1 MQIWYRVKDLDR
13 AKHFYVDL
21 LGFEELYRDEKD
33 RWMRLERDG
42 VEVHIAE
49 SDVFTPD
56 TDTAVA
62 LEMDDV
68 KAEAARLRD
77 AGVNVGVVL
86 EIPGAIRILD
96 VFDPDGNRIQLT
108 QDV

>member
-1 MQIWYRVKDLDR
+1 
-13 AKHFYVDL
+13 
-21 LGFEELYRDEKD
+21 
-33 RWMRLERDG
+33 MRLARDG

-49 SDVFTPD
+49 SDMAKPD
-56 TDTAVA
+56 TDTALAIEV
-62 LEMDDV
+62 DDV
-68 KAEAARLRD
+68 KAEAERLRV

-86 EIPGAIRILD
+86 EITGAIRILD

>member
-1 MQIWYRVKDLDR
+1 VKDLDR
-13 AKHFYVDL
+13 AERFYVDI
-21 LGFEELYRDEKD
+21 LGFEDLYRDEKD
-33 RWMRLERDG
+33 RWMRLGRDG

-49 SDVFTPD
+49 SDVAKPD
-56 TDTAVA
+56 TDTALAIEV
-62 LEMDDV
+62 DDV
-68 KAEAARLRD
+68 KAEAARLRE

>member
-1 MQIWYRVKDLDR
+1 VQIWYRVKDLDR
-13 AKHFYVDL
+13 AERFYVDIL
-21 LGFEELYRDEKD
+21 RFEELYRDEKD
-33 RWMRLERDG
+33 RWMRLGRDG

-49 SDVFTPD
+49 SDVAKPD
-56 TDTAVA
+56 TDTALAIVV
-62 LEMDDV
+62 DDV
-68 KAEAARLRD
+68 KAEAARLRE

>member
-1 MQIWYRVKDLDR
+1 MQIWYRVKDLDLAER
-13 AKHFYVDL
+13 FYVDL
-21 LGFEELYRDEKD
+21 LDFQELYKDEND
-33 RWMRLERDG
+33 RWMRLARDG

-49 SDVFTPD
+49 SDVAKPD
-56 TDTAVA
+56 TDTALAIEV
-62 LEMDDV
+62 DDV
-68 KAEAARLRD
+68 KAEAARLRE

>member
-1 MQIWYRVKDLDR
+1 V
-13 AKHFYVDL
+13 VD
-21 LGFEELYRDEKD
+21 EL
-33 RWMRLERDG
+33 
-42 VEVHIAE
+42 
-49 SDVFTPD
+49 
-56 TDTAVA
+56 
-62 LEMDDV
+62 
-68 KAEAARLRD
+68 AEAARLRE

>member
-1 MQIWYRVKDLDR
+1 
-13 AKHFYVDL
+13 
-21 LGFEELYRDEKD
+21 
-33 RWMRLERDG
+33 MRLGRVG
-42 VEVHIAE
+42 VEVHIAV
-49 SDVFTPD
+49 SDVAKPD
-56 TDTAVA
+56 TVSA
-62 LEMDDV
+62 LAFEVDDV
-68 KAEAARLRD
+68 KAEAARLRE

>member
-1 MQIWYRVKDLDR
+1 MS
-13 AKHFYVDL
+13 AK
-21 LGFEELYRDEKD
+21 
-33 RWMRLERDG
+33 
-42 VEVHIAE
+42 
-49 SDVFTPD
+49 PD
-56 TDTAVA
+56 TDTALAIEV
-62 LEMDDV
+62 DDV
-68 KAEAARLRD
+68 KAEATRLRE

>member
-1 MQIWYRVKDLDR
+1 MQIWYRVENLER
-13 AKHFYVDL
+13 AERFYVDL

-33 RWMRLERDG
+33 RWMRIGRDK
-42 VEVHIAE
+42 VELHIAE
-49 SDVFTPD
+49 SDAAKPD

-62 LEMDDV
+62 IEVEDV
-68 KAEAARLRD
+68 KAEAQRLRE
-77 AGVNVGVVL
+77 AGANVGVVL